1 MDLETR
7 VLSFVQSTQG
17 QVPVVMD
24 EPLAEVP
31 TMLLKPRQKQSRAM
45 SFPCESA
52 AQHAVPLLELTSPR
66 DQAEPSHP
74 EVSPGERDVMETSTV
89 SQQYL

>member
-1 MDLETR
+1 MDLQTR

-31 TMLLKPRQKQSRAM
+31 TMLLKPRQKQTRAM
-45 SFPCESA
+45 SFPCESP
-52 AQHAVPLLELTSPR
+52 AQHAVPLLELPSPR

-74 EVSPGERDVMETSTV
+74 EISSGERDVMETSMV